1 MRQKRSQIL
10 LIIPFL
16 LLLGTLLVIVENQVN
31 VQQNEVQVKD
41 KMNVSEKVISEEEP
55 PSYFDDERHG
65 VPKEFSEAEER
76 QEFSYEEDTS
86 TFVTSEQ
93 IKEKYETSFDRLQE
107 EAFQKVSNLAS
118 KAIDEYVN
126 EENPSLISFYR
137 TYYPKLK
144 DLESEIDF
152 DFEKIYKDLEAELT
166 YFGYSV
172 DKAVPFREQY
182 EAIKQEKLQSLLS
195 MLN

>member
-1 MRQKRSQIL
+1 M
-10 LIIPFL
+10 
-16 LLLGTLLVIVENQVN
+16 VENQVN
-31 VQQNEVQVKD
+31 VQQSEFRVKD
-41 KMNVSEKVISEEEP
+41 KMNVSEKVISQEEP
-55 PSYFDDERHG
+55 RSYFDDKRHG
-65 VPKEFSEAEER
+65 VPKEFLEAEER
-76 QEFSYEEDTS
+76 QEYSYVEDTS

-93 IKEKYETSFDRLQE
+93 IKEKYETSFEQLQE

-118 KAIDEYVN
+118 KAIDEYAN

-152 DFEKIYKDLEAELT
+152 DFEKMYKDLEAELT

-182 EAIKQEKLQSLLS
+182 EAIKQEKVQSLYS
-195 MLN
+195 MLTN